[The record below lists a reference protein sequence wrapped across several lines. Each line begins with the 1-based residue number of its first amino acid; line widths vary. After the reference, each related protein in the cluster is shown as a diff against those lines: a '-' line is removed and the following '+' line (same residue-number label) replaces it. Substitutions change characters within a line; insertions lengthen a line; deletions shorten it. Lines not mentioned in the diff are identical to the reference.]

1 MQSKKAFFKEAV
13 KNIKTSGTV
22 VPSSKY
28 LVNKMLNCIDFEN
41 VATIV
46 EFGPGNGKMT
56 SAILDRLSND
66 SKLIC
71 FEINQNFYKHLCEI
85 DDDRLIVCNSSCEHI
100 REICRN
106 NGINKVDAV
115 VSSLPLTNLP
125 NSLCKSVLDQ
135 SYAMLSE
142 DGNFLQYQYALT
154 YLRHLKV
161 IFNEVDLEF
170 EWRNIPPAFIYN
182 CKKR

>member
-22 VPSSKY
+22 IPSSKY
-28 LVNKMLNCIDFEN
+28 LVNKMLNCIDFEK
-41 VATIV
+41 VSTVV
-46 EFGPGNGKMT
+46 EFGPGNGKLT
-56 SAILDRLSND
+56 SAILDRLGPG

-71 FEINQNFYKHLCEI
+71 FEINQNFYEHLCEI
-85 DDDRLIVCNSSCEHI
+85 EDNRLIVCNSSCEHI
-100 REICRN
+100 SEICHSY
-106 NGINKVDAV
+106 GIDTVDAV

-125 NSLCKSVLDQ
+125 NTLCKSVLNQ
-135 SYAMLSE
+135 SYAMLVKN
-142 DGNFLQYQYALT
+142 GNFLQYQYALT
-154 YLRHLKV
+154 YLKHLKV